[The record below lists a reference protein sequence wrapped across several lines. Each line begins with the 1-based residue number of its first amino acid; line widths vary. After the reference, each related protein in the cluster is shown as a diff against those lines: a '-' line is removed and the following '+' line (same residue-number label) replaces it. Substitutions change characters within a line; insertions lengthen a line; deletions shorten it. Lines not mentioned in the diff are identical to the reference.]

1 MSQILSNKE
10 LQSKSIYSDVCQNSA
25 ELEQI
30 YKNSSQNKNRKIQ
43 TTNIIHDTKKC
54 DNSHMKLYSKDS
66 INEKLSLSEY
76 KSCDEIKI
84 ENASINNN
92 IHIDNEIKILENF
105 EKIKPFDLSTINSN
119 NNINN
124 NFLEDNTDLDLN
136 KIFEI
141 NFDSNSNNS
150 NTKLSELK
158 NIEYEKKE
166 KNKKNKKV
174 TLINTNTTY
183 ENKKYSDINS
193 KNIKYKQFNKINN
206 RTFSSYSIYNKN
218 YFESNKIKKNNSDNS
233 DNTYKND
240 NTNNKS
246 EKDISINKIKFE
258 GIDKDEIDKEYFHSK
273 FKTIPI
279 KVKNINNDKNKHLKT
294 LFEIQ
299 DFIADTSAITVI
311 KIDEEGKYLA
321 AGFTSGIIKIYEI
334 INYNYEK
341 YKLIYDKNDLKEY
354 LYFINETPFK
364 ILSGHSNEIIDL
376 FWLYSSNNILLSSS
390 LNVVIIWNYNQKNNN
405 YTTKKYLHT
414 EIILCLSIN
423 EIIQNMFATG
433 CADNFIRIWK
443 INNSVLKSN
452 LLNNNN
458 KYLTNNNN
466 KDIYKDFYIHDEIC
480 CLNFVEDGNKIAI
493 GINKGIILI
502 YLIFPDIKFAYKFD
516 CKNRFGKP
524 ITNINNFSLST
535 CIISSLDS
543 RIRFVNIKNGKIIH
557 KYKGHKNDKNNIKI
571 NVDLC
576 NDIIISGSE
585 NGYCYLWNVFNKE
598 NGQIKNY
605 SYEYFKPFP
614 SNDIINVSQIISEK
628 CYVNYFQKILKI
640 TNKIILDSII
650 IIGND
655 KGRIKIMLNINE
667 LF

>member
-1 MSQILSNKE
+1 MSQISNKE
-10 LQSKSIYSDVCQNSA
+10 SQSKSIYSDVYQNSA
-25 ELEQI
+25 EIEQI
-30 YKNSSQNKNRKIQ
+30 YKNSNNNKKSKIPI
-43 TTNIIHDTKKC
+43 TNITHDSKHL
-54 DNSHMKLYSKDS
+54 DNSNNSHIKLYSKDS
-66 INEKLSLSEY
+66 LNEKLSLSEY
-76 KSCDEIKI
+76 NSCAEEKI
-84 ENASINNN
+84 QNDSININ
-92 IHIDNEIKILENF
+92 INIDNEIKILENL

-119 NNINN
+119 NNNNN
-124 NFLEDNTDLDLN
+124 NFLEENTDFDIN

-141 NFDSNSNNS
+141 NFDSKSNNSNNS
-150 NTKLSELK
+150 IKLSKLE
-158 NIEYEKKE
+158 NIESEKQE

-174 TLINTNTTY
+174 AFSN
-183 ENKKYSDINS
+183 ENKRYADVNL
-193 KNIKYKQFNKINN
+193 KNIKNIKLSNLNN

-218 YFESNKIKKNNSDNS
+218 FFGSNKAKKNNIDNS
-233 DNTYKND
+233 DSNDSND
-240 NTNNKS
+240 NYNNKF
-246 EKDISINKIKFE
+246 EKDFSINKIKFE
-258 GIDKDEIDKEYFHSK
+258 GIEKDEINKEYFHSK

-299 DFIADTSAITVI
+299 DFIADNSAITVF

-321 AGFTSGIIKIYEI
+321 VGFQSGIIKIYEI

-341 YKLIYDKNDLKEY
+341 YKIIYDKNNLKEY

-390 LNVVIIWNYNQKNNN
+390 LNVVIIWNYNPKNNS

-414 EIILCLSIN
+414 ETIICLSIN
-423 EIIQNMFATG
+423 RIMQNMFATG

-443 INNSVLKSN
+443 INNSILKSN
-452 LLNNNN
+452 LLNNSN
-458 KYLTNNNN
+458 KNFEKSNN
-466 KDIYKDFYIHDEIC
+466 KDVYKDFYIHDEII
-480 CLNFVEDGNKIAI
+480 CLNFLEEGNKIAI
-493 GINKGIILI
+493 GTNIGTILV
-502 YLIFPDIKFAYKFD
+502 YLIFPDIKYEYKFD

-524 ITNINNFSLST
+524 ITNINFLSLST

-543 RIRFVNIKNGKIIH
+543 RIRLVNIKNGKIIH
-557 KYKGHKNDKNNIKI
+557 KYKGHKNDNNNIKI
-571 NVDLC
+571 DVDLC
-576 NDIIISGSE
+576 NDIIMSGSE

-640 TNKIILDSII
+640 TNKIMLDSII
-650 IIGND
+650 IIGNN
-655 KGRIKIMLNINE
+655 KGRIKILLNIDE

>member
-1 MSQILSNKE
+1 MSQISNKE
-10 LQSKSIYSDVCQNSA
+10 SQSKSIYSDVYQNSA
-25 ELEQI
+25 EIEQI
-30 YKNSSQNKNRKIQ
+30 YKNSNNNKKSKIPI
-43 TTNIIHDTKKC
+43 TNITHDSKHL
-54 DNSHMKLYSKDS
+54 DNSNNSHIKLYSKDS
-66 INEKLSLSEY
+66 LNEKLSLSEY
-76 KSCDEIKI
+76 NSCAEEKI
-84 ENASINNN
+84 QNDSININ
-92 IHIDNEIKILENF
+92 INIDNEIKILENL

-119 NNINN
+119 NNNNN
-124 NFLEDNTDLDLN
+124 NFLEENTDFDIN

-141 NFDSNSNNS
+141 NFDSKSNNSNNS
-150 NTKLSELK
+150 IKLSKLE
-158 NIEYEKKE
+158 NIESEKQE

-174 TLINTNTTY
+174 AFSN
-183 ENKKYSDINS
+183 ENKRYADVNL
-193 KNIKYKQFNKINN
+193 KNIKNIKLSNLNN

-218 YFESNKIKKNNSDNS
+218 FFGSNKAKKNNIDNS
-233 DNTYKND
+233 DSNDSND
-240 NTNNKS
+240 NYNNKF
-246 EKDISINKIKFE
+246 EKDFSINKIKFE
-258 GIDKDEIDKEYFHSK
+258 GIEKDEINKEYFHSK

-299 DFIADTSAITVI
+299 DFIADNSAITVF

-321 AGFTSGIIKIYEI
+321 VGFQSGIIKIYEI

-341 YKLIYDKNDLKEY
+341 YKIIYDKNNLKEY

-390 LNVVIIWNYNQKNNN
+390 LNVVIIWNYNPKNNS

-414 EIILCLSIN
+414 ETIICLSIN
-423 EIIQNMFATG
+423 RIMQNMFATG

-443 INNSVLKSN
+443 INNSILKSN
-452 LLNNNN
+452 LLNNSN
-458 KYLTNNNN
+458 KNFEKSNN
-466 KDIYKDFYIHDEIC
+466 KDVYKDFYIHDEII
-480 CLNFVEDGNKIAI
+480 CLNFLEEGNKIAI
-493 GINKGIILI
+493 GTNIGTILV
-502 YLIFPDIKFAYKFD
+502 YLIFPEIKYEYKFD

-524 ITNINNFSLST
+524 ITNINFLSLST

-543 RIRFVNIKNGKIIH
+543 RIRLVNIKNGKIIH
-557 KYKGHKNDKNNIKI
+557 KYKGHKNDNNNIKI
-571 NVDLC
+571 DVDLC
-576 NDIIISGSE
+576 NDIIMSGSE

-640 TNKIILDSII
+640 TNKIMLDSII
-650 IIGND
+650 IIGNN
-655 KGRIKIMLNINE
+655 KGRIKILLNIDE